1 CILRFTYLRALLLV
15 VPSGLF
21 LSLLSRPSLSP
32 NTFTMRD
39 GIKKTV
45 SAILLGASAVF
56 LIVGIAHKSMGTS
69 GIAKIKLE
77 LPPQAPRRRELH
89 LPIITRLLPDTT
101 TQLPDVTGRSDI
113 ATKAESIASNLASR
127 VSDAASQATGA
138 AGSILD
144 NIPREITIGTT
155 QICLIAKGNGT
166 NCRDVSP
173 DLSTWFPS
181 LLNNA
186 FPGLSSIS
194 SLPISAMLRINT
206 QSCLIAALVG
216 VFLLSALRAALSI
229 IDIGTSGISWLI
241 LGRKT
246 LVEAVGALLVL
257 VPLSLASV
265 VTFSIPSLL
274 RRVGFLMVEDGDL
287 LWCLGTALVTA
298 VFGIAVQSLP
308 WI

>member
-1 CILRFTYLRALLLV
+1 
-15 VPSGLF
+15 
-21 LSLLSRPSLSP
+21 
-32 NTFTMRD
+32 MRD
-39 GIKKTV
+39 GIEKTV

-77 LPPQAPRRRELH
+77 LPPQSPRRRELH

-101 TQLPDVTGRSDI
+101 QLPDVTGLSDI

-144 NIPREITIGTT
+144 NIPREITIRTT
-155 QICLIAKGNGT
+155 QICLIAKDNGI

-181 LLNNA
+181 PLNA

-194 SLPISAMLRINT
+194 SPISAMLRVNT

-229 IDIGTSGISWLI
+229 IDIGTSGILWLI

-308 WI
+308 WM